1 MDYAYPLAP
10 VVGYVVAGGLKFVVN
25 SALDRRP
32 ALGRIGL
39 GGAVS
44 THTTIVATTAWL
56 IALREG
62 VDTPMFA
69 VALTLAAIVIIDALD
84 LRRHIGGMASV
95 LKLLHPGRG
104 EVAALRHRLGHRPH
118 EVAAGILVGFVC
130 AFVLNWL

>member
-25 SALDRRP
+25 SVLDRRP

-44 THTTIVATTAWL
+44 THTAIVATTAWL

-84 LRRHIGGMASV
+84 LRRHIGSMASV
-95 LKLLHPGRG
+95 LKVLHPDRS
-104 EVAALRHRLGHRPH
+104 EVSALRHRLGHRPR
-118 EVAAGILVGFVC
+118 EVAAGIVVGFVC
-130 AFVLNWL
+130 AAALNWL